1 MLYTVPVKNDII
13 PAATHIDKTAR
24 PQFIEKKD
32 NFLYY
37 KLIENFYKKTGI
49 PALLNTSFNLKG
61 EPIVD
66 SPFDAYNTFKKSGM
80 DVLVM
85 GNFILSKQGM

>member
-37 KLIENFYKKTGI
+37 KLIKNFYKKTGI
-49 PALLNTSFNLKG
+49 PALLNTSFDLKG
-61 EPIVD
+61 EPIVN
-66 SPFDAYNTFKKSGM
+66 SPLDAYNIRKAEWM
-80 DVLVM
+80 Y
-85 GNFILSKQGM
+85 